1 MSLPKDAAAARIGW
15 IGLGTLGQ
23 VMALKLQQH
32 RAAASLSPLAVY
44 NRTQSK
50 CAAVEQA
57 GANVAATVT
66 EVALCSNV
74 LFLSLFDDQSVKTV
88 VGQII
93 NFYTSANCTETAE
106 PLLIADTTTVQPQT
120 TEWVKEQIR
129 HPALRRPIE
138 FSQTPVWG
146 APPAARAAQLVL
158 VTSSK
163 HEQLLRSIAV
173 PAIARTTIDCGDD
186 PARAAKFKIMGN
198 FMIASA
204 IEALGEAYAVAHESG
219 ISRELYLK
227 FVEEVLPA
235 PPIVGYARKMA
246 EEGGEASKSQVGF
259 TVRGGLKDV
268 GYAIDVAEN
277 VGMTLPIAQL
287 ARQHLEWV
295 LDNGEADWDWSS
307 LAFAL
312 RKPE

>member
-1 MSLPKDAAAARIGW
+1 MSLPKDATAARIGW

-32 RAAASLSPLAVY
+32 RTAANQSPLTVY

-50 CAAVEQA
+50 CVVVEQA
-57 GANVAATVT
+57 GANVADSVT
-66 EVALCSNV
+66 DVAVSSNV
-74 LFLSLFDDQSVKTV
+74 LFLSLFDDQSVKKV

-93 NFYTSANCTETAE
+93 EFYSSAKSTEITE

-120 TEWVKEQIR
+120 TEWVKKQVCQS
-129 HPALRRPIE
+129 ALRRPIE

-146 APPAARAAQLVL
+146 APPAAHAANLVL
-158 VTSSK
+158 VTSSR

-173 PAIARTTIDCGDD
+173 PAIARTIINCGDD
-186 PARAAKFKIMGN
+186 PVRAAKFKIMGN
-198 FMIASA
+198 FMIASM
-204 IEALGEAYAVAHESG
+204 IEALGQAFAVAHESG

-246 EEGGEASKSQVGF
+246 EEDGEASKSQVGF

-268 GYAIDVAEN
+268 GYAIGVAED
-277 VGMTLPIAQL
+277 VGMTLPIAEL
-287 ARQHLEWV
+287 AREHLNWV

-312 RKPE
+312 RKNN